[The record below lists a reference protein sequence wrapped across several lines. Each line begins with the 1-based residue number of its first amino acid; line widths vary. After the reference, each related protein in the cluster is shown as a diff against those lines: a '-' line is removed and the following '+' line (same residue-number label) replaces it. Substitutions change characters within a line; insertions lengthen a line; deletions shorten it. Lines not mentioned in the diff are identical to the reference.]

1 MHVFE
6 QKYLVLDIFYLKC
19 MHLLAKLSSIM
30 EFEVMLAKVNSLQ
43 DILLKLMLTYLDKQ
57 VLPPS
62 LSYHIKIDLTLFNS

>member
-1 MHVFE
+1 MHAFE
-6 QKYLVLDIFYLKC
+6 QKYIVLDIFYLKY
-19 MHLLAKLSSIM
+19 MHLPAKLSSIM

-62 LSYHIKIDLTLFNS
+62 LSYHIKIDLTLLNS